1 MCSIYDIYVEVNN
14 LWRISPQNQKK
25 VVKIIKK
32 KNVKTR
38 KYKWKDKLLR
48 TKMSV
53 MIFATLGQ

>member
-14 LWRISPQNQKK
+14 LWRISPQNQKE

-32 KNVKTR
+32 IVKTR

>member
-14 LWRISPQNQKK
+14 LWRISPQNQKE

-32 KNVKTR
+32 KIVKTR